1 MLVTER
7 TSNGQVVVTL
17 HRDWSPDRISKA
29 YVPRGQTN
37 IPSREAYKL
46 QSVLLRSKK

>member
-17 HRDWSPDRISKA
+17 HKDWSVERISKA
-29 YVPRGQTN
+29 YVPRAQTN
-37 IPSREAYKL
+37 IPSRDAYKL